1 MKFDIRYTVTPVT
14 MEGGRRVAIGDTVG
28 KSLKIEADSQQLA
41 VAALR
46 RQEADEVTITAI
58 SSSE

>member
-1 MKFDIRYTVTPVT
+1 MEFDIRYTVTPVT
-14 MEGGRRVAIGDTVG
+14 NEGGRRVVIGDTVG
-28 KSLKIEADSQQLA
+28 KSLKIEAASQQRA
-41 VAALR
+41 VDALR